1 MTQHAEALAKAAS
14 TASYGVSG
22 FLVAG
27 DWLQFLN
34 QNAAACG
41 VILGFLTFCANIVF
55 QWMNHKA
62 IIRRNRE
69 DDDL

>member
-1 MTQHAEALAKAAS
+1 MTQHAEQLSKAAS
-14 TASYGVSG
+14 AASYALSG
-22 FLVAG
+22 GLIAG

-55 QWMNHKA
+55 QWMNHRA
-62 IIRRNRE
+62 ICKRDKD